1 MPVSPGLNQSTKLLA
16 TLADPVRL
24 RILHLLW
31 KAGEVCVCHLHLALE
46 LPQSTVSR
54 HLARL
59 RREKLVGIRKEGHWI
74 HYRSLIQQEPLAVAL
89 FTSLAIALATDPA
102 FADDL
107 TRLALVRSNDCL
119 IPSDQISA

>member
-1 MPVSPGLNQSTKLLA
+1 MPASPGLNQSTKLLA

-24 RILHLLW
+24 RVLHLLW
-31 KAGEVCVCHLHLALE
+31 QAGEVCVCHMHLALE

-59 RREKLVGIRKEGHWI
+59 RRDKLVGIRKEGHWI
-74 HYRSLIQQEPLAVAL
+74 HYRCLLQQEPLAIAV
-89 FTSLAIALATDPA
+89 FTSLAVALSTDPT

-107 TRLALVRSNDCL
+107 TRLNNLRSNDCL
-119 IPSDQISA
+119 IPSDKIFA

>member
-1 MPVSPGLNQSTKLLA
+1 MPTSPGLHQSTKLLA

-31 KAGEVCVCHLHLALE
+31 RAGEVCVCHLHLALE

-59 RREKLVGIRKEGHWI
+59 RGENLVNIRKEGHWI
-74 HYRSLIQQEPLAVAL
+74 HYRTLLQQEPLAGAV
-89 FTSLAIALATDPA
+89 FTSLAMALANDQILT
-102 FADDL
+102 DDL
-107 TRLALVRSNDCL
+107 NRLAKVRSNECL
-119 IPSDQISA
+119 IPSDQIFA